1 VIATRWSPGLR
12 FMVAA
17 AFSFSLMSALAKAVG
32 STIPS
37 QEIVLLRGVFTVAL
51 SYGTLRV
58 MRIPAR
64 GNRPRLLIVRGL
76 FGFAALSA
84 FFYAVVHLPLA
95 AATVIHFTNPVFT
108 AMIAA
113 VVLAEPIRM
122 RDSASVV
129 ASLAGVVL
137 IARPDFLFGGNG
149 AALDP
154 LAVGIALAGAILSAC
169 AYVTVRRLS
178 ATEHPLVIVH
188 YFAVVTT
195 LGAAPTAAAN
205 LVWPSPIVW
214 LGLAG
219 VGITT
224 HVAQLCMTRG
234 LSLEPAGRAMAVGYL
249 QIVFATVWGLLFFS
263 ERPDALSAVGAFLI
277 IGSTALLGRRRA
289 VAQAGAPGG
298 QGRDPSD
305 GSEPGRTRVVGEP

>member
-1 VIATRWSPGLR
+1 VIAKGLSPGLR

-32 STIPS
+32 RTIPS

-58 MRIPAR
+58 MGIPAK
-64 GNRPRLLIVRGL
+64 GNQPRLLIVRGL

-108 AMIAA
+108 AVIAA
-113 VVLAEPIRM
+113 IVLAEPIRL
-122 RDSASVV
+122 RDSGSVV
-129 ASLAGVVL
+129 ASLTGVLL

-149 AALDP
+149 ARLDP
-154 LAVGIALAGAILSAC
+154 LAVGIALTGAILSAC

-195 LGAAPTAAAN
+195 VGAIPTAAPN
-205 LVWPSPIVW
+205 MVWPSPIAW
-214 LGLAG
+214 LALAG
-219 VGITT
+219 VGVTT

-234 LSLEPAGRAMAVGYL
+234 LSLEPAGRAMAIGYL
-249 QIVFATVWGLLFFS
+249 QIVFAAVWGLLFFS
-263 ERPDALSAVGAFLI
+263 ERPDALSAVGATLI
-277 IGSTALLGRRRA
+277 IGSTAALGRRRA
-289 VAQAGAPGG
+289 VAQAGAPGA
-298 QGRDPSD
+298 QGRV
-305 GSEPGRTRVVGEP
+305 GAERGREP

>member
-1 VIATRWSPGLR
+1 MSPGLR

-17 AFSFSLMSALAKAVG
+17 AFSFSIMSALAKAVG
-32 STIPS
+32 RTIPS

-51 SYGTLRV
+51 SFGTLRV
-58 MRIPAR
+58 MGIPAR
-64 GNRPRLLIVRGL
+64 GSRPRLLIVRGL

-84 FFYAVVHLPLA
+84 FFYAIVHLPLA

-108 AMIAA
+108 ALIAA
-113 VVLAEPIRM
+113 IVLAEPIRL

-129 ASLAGVVL
+129 ASLTGVVL
-137 IARPDFLFGGNG
+137 IARPDFLFGGTG
-149 AALDP
+149 AGLDP
-154 LAVGIALAGAILSAC
+154 LGVGMALTGAVLSAC

-195 LGAAPTAAAN
+195 LGAIPTAAPN
-205 LVWPSPIVW
+205 LVWPSSGAW

-219 VGITT
+219 VGLAT
-224 HVAQLCMTRG
+224 HVAQFCMTRG
-234 LSLEPAGRAMAVGYL
+234 LALEPAGRAMAVGYL
-249 QIVFATVWGLLFFS
+249 QIVFAAVWGLLFFS

-277 IGSTALLGRRRA
+277 IGSTAALGRRRA

-298 QGRDPSD
+298 EGRAPIAR
-305 GSEPGRTRVVGEP
+305 SEQKEEP

>member
-1 VIATRWSPGLR
+1 
-12 FMVAA
+12 MVAA

-32 STIPS
+32 RTIPS
-37 QEIVLLRGVFTVAL
+37 QEIVLLRGAFTVAL
-51 SYGTLRV
+51 SYGTLRL
-58 MRIPAR
+58 MGIPAK
-64 GNRPRLLIVRGL
+64 GNQPRLLIVRGL
-76 FGFAALSA
+76 FGFGALSA

-108 AMIAA
+108 ALIAA
-113 VVLAEPIRM
+113 IVLAEPIRL

-129 ASLAGVVL
+129 ASLTGVVL
-137 IARPDFLFGGNG
+137 IARPDFLFGENG
-149 AALDP
+149 MGLDP
-154 LAVGIALAGAILSAC
+154 LTVGIALTGAILSAC

-195 LGAAPTAAAN
+195 IGAIPTAAPN
-205 LVWPSPIVW
+205 LVWPSPVAW
-214 LGLAG
+214 LGLVG
-219 VGITT
+219 VGATT

-249 QIVFATVWGLLFFS
+249 QIVFAAVWGLLFFS
-263 ERPDALSAVGAFLI
+263 ERPDAWSAVGATLI
-277 IGSTALLGRRRA
+277 IGSTAALGRRRA

-298 QGRDPSD
+298 QGRAPAT
-305 GSEPGRTRVVGEP
+305 GAGPATLETGRGPR